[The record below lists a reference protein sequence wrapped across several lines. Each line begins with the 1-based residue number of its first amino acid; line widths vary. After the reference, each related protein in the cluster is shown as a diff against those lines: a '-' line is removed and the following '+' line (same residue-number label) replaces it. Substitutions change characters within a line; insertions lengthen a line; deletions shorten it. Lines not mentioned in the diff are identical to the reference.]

1 MVDPITVGLV
11 GIAVMIG
18 MLVLGVPIAFAMAV
32 VGITGT
38 AIVVGV
44 PQTMSQITLIT
55 WDKGT
60 DFIIVC
66 IPLFI
71 FMGQLTATTGIAAD
85 LYEFLQRWLS
95 RVRGGLGI
103 ASVLACGGFGAVT
116 GSSVACVATMGT
128 IVYPELKRYKFD
140 PKLATGV
147 LAASGTLGILIP
159 PSLAFAFYGTLTDT
173 SIAALF
179 IAGIIPGIIT
189 MVIFSGIVWLQC
201 VVNPQLGPLGPKY
214 TWKEKLVSIK
224 GIWPVAVIFLIVI
237 GTLYGGVC
245 TPTEASGIGAA
256 GVVLVSLIMKR
267 LTWENFKKAL
277 WDTGVVSS
285 FIFAIIVGG
294 YLISRFLA
302 VTQITDLLV
311 NLVTEMN
318 PGKYEF
324 IFFMIVLYLILGCIL
339 DVFGMTIL
347 TLPFIF
353 PITKVL
359 GIDPIWLGVF
369 IVIMTEVALIT
380 PPVGVNVFVMRGIA
394 TDVPMGHI
402 FKGVFPFLIG
412 EFVMIGILIL
422 FPAVATW
429 LPQMMK

>member
-1 MVDPITVGLV
+1 MDPLYVGLI
-11 GIAVMIG
+11 GIGVMLALLII
-18 MLVLGVPIAFAMAV
+18 GVPIAFSMAV
-32 VGITGT
+32 VGIVGT
-38 AIVVGV
+38 AVVVGF
-44 PQTMSQITLIT
+44 PQSLSQVTLVT

-60 DFIIVC
+60 DFVIVC

-71 FMGQLTATTGIAAD
+71 FMGQLTATTGIAGD
-85 LYEFLQRWLS
+85 LYEFLQRWLG
-95 RVRGGLGI
+95 RVRGGLGV
-103 ASVLACGGFGAVT
+103 ASVFACGGFGAVT

-128 IVYPELKRYKFD
+128 IVYPEMKKYRYD

-179 IAGIIPGIIT
+179 IAGILPGLLT
-189 MVIFSGIVWLQC
+189 MAMFASIVWVQC
-201 VVNPQLGPLGPKY
+201 LLNPALGPKGPSF
-214 TWKEKLVSIK
+214 TWAEKFASLR
-224 GIWPVAVIFLIVI
+224 GILPIAIIFALVI

-245 TPTEASGIGAA
+245 TPTEASAIGAA
-256 GVVLVSLIMKR
+256 GVVLVSLMMGR
-267 LTWENFKKAL
+267 LTWGNLRRAL
-277 WDTGVVSS
+277 WETGLVSA
-285 FIFAIIVGG
+285 FIFAIVVGG

-311 NLVTEMN
+311 TYVTQMN
-318 PGKYEF
+318 PSKLGF
-324 IFFMIVLYLILGCIL
+324 IGFMIVLYLVLGCIL

-353 PITKVL
+353 PITTAL
-359 GIDPIWLGVF
+359 HIDPIWLGVF

-394 TDVPMGHI
+394 ADVSMGQI
-402 FKGVFPFLIG
+402 FRGVTPFLIG
-412 EFVMIGILIL
+412 EFVLIGLLIA
-422 FPAVATW
+422 FPQIATW
-429 LPQMMK
+429 LPQLMK

>member
-1 MVDPITVGLV
+1 MDPITIGMLGIGIMLV
-11 GIAVMIG
+11 

-32 VGITGT
+32 VGIGGT
-38 AIVVGV
+38 AAVVGI
-44 PQTMSQITLIT
+44 PQTMSQITLVT

-66 IPLFI
+66 IPLFV
-71 FMGQLTATTGIAAD
+71 FMGQLTATTGIAGD
-85 LYEFLQRWLS
+85 LYTFLERCLS

-103 ASVLACGGFGAVT
+103 ASVLGCGGFGAVT

-128 IVYPELKRYKFD
+128 IVYPEMKKYGFD
-140 PKLATGV
+140 AKLSTGV

-179 IAGIIPGIIT
+179 IAGIVPGLLT
-189 MVIFSGIVWLQC
+189 MAVFAGIVYFQC
-201 VVNPQLGPLGPKY
+201 LLKPELGPLGPKY
-214 TWKEKLVSIK
+214 TLKEKLAAAK
-224 GIWPVAVIFLIVI
+224 GIWPIAVIFAIVI
-237 GTLYGGVC
+237 GTLYGGIC
-245 TPTEASGIGAA
+245 TPTEASGIGAT
-256 GVVLVSLIMKR
+256 GVVIVSLLMKR
-267 LTWENFKKAL
+267 LTWENFRKAL
-277 WDTGVVSS
+277 SDTGTVSA
-285 FIFAIIVGG
+285 FIFAIIIGG

-311 NLVTEMN
+311 EFVTQIN
-318 PGKYEF
+318 PTKYEF
-324 IFFMIVLYLILGCIL
+324 IFFMIVMYLILGAIL

-353 PITKVL
+353 PITTAL

-394 TDVPMGHI
+394 TDVPMAKI
-402 FKGVFPFLIG
+402 FRGVFPFLVG
-412 EFVMIGILIL
+412 EFVIIGLLIA
-422 FPAVATW
+422 FPEIATW
-429 LPQMMK
+429 LPTLMK

>member
-1 MVDPITVGLV
+1 VDPITVGIIGITAMLV
-11 GIAVMIG
+11 

-32 VGITGT
+32 VGIGGT
-38 AIVVGV
+38 AVVVGV
-44 PQTMSQITLIT
+44 PQTMSQITLVT

-85 LYEFLQRWLS
+85 LYEFLQRCLS

-103 ASVLACGGFGAVT
+103 ASVLGCGGFGAVT

-128 IVYPELKRYKFD
+128 IVYPEMKKYGFD
-140 PKLATGV
+140 AKLSTGV

-179 IAGIIPGIIT
+179 IAGIIPGLIT
-189 MVIFSGIVWLQC
+189 MLIFSGIVWLQC
-201 VVNPQLGPLGPKY
+201 VINPKLGPLGPKY
-214 TWKEKLVSIK
+214 TFKEKLVAAK
-224 GIWPVAVIFLIVI
+224 GIWPIAVIFLIVI
-237 GTLYGGVC
+237 GTLYGGIC

-256 GVVLVSLIMKR
+256 GVVLVSYIMKR
-267 LTWENFKKAL
+267 LTWANFRKAL
-277 WDTGVVSS
+277 SDTGTVSA
-285 FIFAIIVGG
+285 FIFAIIIGG

-311 NLVTEMN
+311 GFVTQIN
-318 PGKYEF
+318 PTKYEF
-324 IFFMIVLYLILGCIL
+324 IFFMIGLYLVLGAIL

-353 PITKVL
+353 PITTAL

-394 TDVPMGHI
+394 TDVPMGQI
-402 FKGVFPFLIG
+402 FRGVFPFLIG
-412 EFVMIGILIL
+412 EFVMIGLLIV
-422 FPAVATW
+422 FPQIATW
-429 LPQMMK
+429 LPTMMK

>member
-1 MVDPITVGLV
+1 MDPITIGIV
-11 GIAVMIG
+11 GIAAMLV

-32 VGITGT
+32 VGIGGT
-38 AIVVGV
+38 AAVVGIT
-44 PQTMSQITLIT
+44 QTMSQITLVT

-66 IPLFI
+66 IPLFV
-71 FMGQLTATTGIAAD
+71 FMGQLTATTGIAGD
-85 LYEFLQRWLS
+85 LYLFLQRCLS

-103 ASVLACGGFGAVT
+103 ASVLGCGGFGAVT

-128 IVYPELKRYKFD
+128 IVYPEMKKYGFD
-140 PKLATGV
+140 AKLSTGV

-179 IAGIIPGIIT
+179 IAGIVPGILT
-189 MVIFSGIVWLQC
+189 MIVFAGIVYVQC
-201 VVNPQLGPLGPKY
+201 LVRPELGPLGAKY
-214 TWKEKLVSIK
+214 TLKEKLVAAK
-224 GIWPVAVIFLIVI
+224 GIWPIAVIFLIVI

-245 TPTEASGIGAA
+245 TPTEASGIGAT
-256 GVVLVSLIMKR
+256 GVVLVSLLMKR

-277 WDTGVVSS
+277 SDTGMVSA

-311 NLVTEMN
+311 NFVTEIN
-318 PGKYEF
+318 PSKYEF
-324 IFFMIVLYLILGCIL
+324 IFFMIVLYLVLGAIL

-353 PITKVL
+353 PITTAL

-394 TDVPMGHI
+394 DDVPMGKI
-402 FKGVFPFLIG
+402 FRGVFPFLIG
-412 EFVMIGILIL
+412 EFVVIGLLIA
-422 FPAVATW
+422 FPDIATW
-429 LPQMMK
+429 LPRMMK

>member
-1 MVDPITVGLV
+1 MDPIFIGML
-11 GIAVMIG
+11 GIAIMIVL
-18 MLVLGVPIAFAMAV
+18 LVLGVPIAFAMAV
-32 VGITGT
+32 VGIGGT
-38 AIVVGV
+38 AMVAGL
-44 PQTMSQITLIT
+44 PQTLSQVTLVT

-60 DFIIVC
+60 DFVIVC

-85 LYEFLQRWLS
+85 LYQFLQRWMG
-95 RVRGGLGI
+95 RMRGGLGI
-103 ASVLACGGFGAVT
+103 ASVFACGGFGAVT

-128 IVYPELKRYKFD
+128 IVYPEMKRYGYD
-140 PKLATGV
+140 QRLATGV

-179 IAGIIPGIIT
+179 IAGIVPGIIT
-189 MVIFSGIVWLQC
+189 MLIFAGIVWVRCLI
-201 VVNPQLGPLGPKY
+201 NPALGPMGPSF
-214 TWKEKLVSIK
+214 TWKEKFASLR
-224 GIWPVAVIFLIVI
+224 GILPIAIIFALVI

-245 TPTEASGIGAA
+245 TPTEASAIGAA
-256 GVVLVSLIMKR
+256 GVVVVSLVMRR
-267 LTWENFKKAL
+267 LTWANLRKAL
-277 WDTGVVSS
+277 WETGMVSA

-302 VTQITDLLV
+302 ITQITDLLV
-311 NLVTEMN
+311 NYVTVLN
-318 PGKYEF
+318 PSKLQF
-324 IFFMIVLYLILGCIL
+324 IGFMVVLYLVLGAIL

-353 PITKVL
+353 PITTAL

-394 TDVPMGHI
+394 TDVPMGQI
-402 FKGVFPFLIG
+402 FRGVMPFLLG
-412 EFVMIGILIL
+412 EFVLIGLL
-422 FPAVATW
+422 VAFPAIATW

>member
-1 MVDPITVGLV
+1 MDPIIV
-11 GIAVMIG
+11 GIVGIVIMLVL
-18 MLVLGVPIAFAMAV
+18 LVLGVPIAFAMAV
-32 VGITGT
+32 VGIAGT
-38 AIVVGV
+38 AIVAGLS
-44 PQTMSQITLIT
+44 QTLSQITLVT

-60 DFIIVC
+60 DFVIVC

-85 LYEFLQRWLS
+85 LYQFLQRWLG
-95 RVRGGLGI
+95 RMRGGLAI
-103 ASVLACGGFGAVT
+103 ASVFACGGFGAVT

-128 IVYPELKRYKFD
+128 IVYPEMKKYGYD

-179 IAGIIPGIIT
+179 IAGIIPGVIT
-189 MVIFSGIVWLQC
+189 MFIFAGIVWLQC
-201 VVNPQLGPLGPKY
+201 LIKPELGPIGPTF
-214 TWKEKLVSIK
+214 TWKEKLASLR
-224 GIWPVAVIFLIVI
+224 GILPIAIIFLIVV
-237 GTLYGGVC
+237 GSLYGGIC
-245 TPTEASGIGAA
+245 TPTEASAIGAA
-256 GVVLVSLIMKR
+256 GVVVVSLIMKR
-267 LTWENFKKAL
+267 LTWANFRKAL
-277 WDTGVVSS
+277 WDTGLVSA

-311 NLVTEMN
+311 NYVTVMN
-318 PGKYEF
+318 PSKYSF
-324 IFFMIVLYLILGCIL
+324 IGFMIVLYLFLGCIL

-353 PITKVL
+353 PITTAL

-369 IVIMTEVALIT
+369 IVVMTEVALIT

-394 TDVPMGHI
+394 TDVPMSQI
-402 FKGVFPFLIG
+402 FKGIMPFLVG
-412 EFVMIGILIL
+412 EFVLIAL
-422 FPAVATW
+422 LIVFPSIATW

>member
-1 MVDPITVGLV
+1 MDPITIGIV
-11 GIAVMIG
+11 GIAAMLI

-32 VGITGT
+32 VGIGGT
-38 AIVVGV
+38 AAVVGV
-44 PQTMSQITLIT
+44 TQTMSQITLVT

-71 FMGQLTATTGIAAD
+71 FMGQLTATTGIAGD
-85 LYEFLQRWLS
+85 LYLFLQRCLS

-103 ASVLACGGFGAVT
+103 ASVLGCGGFGAVT

-128 IVYPELKRYKFD
+128 IVYPEMKKYGFD
-140 PKLATGV
+140 PKLSTGV

-179 IAGIIPGIIT
+179 IAGIVPGVLT
-189 MVIFSGIVWLQC
+189 MIVFAGIVYVQC
-201 VVNPQLGPLGPKY
+201 LLRPELGPLGEKY
-214 TWKEKLVSIK
+214 TLREKLVAAK
-224 GIWPVAVIFLIVI
+224 GIWPIAVIFLIVI

-245 TPTEASGIGAA
+245 TPTEASGIGAT
-256 GVVLVSLIMKR
+256 GVVLVSLLMKR

-277 WDTGVVSS
+277 SDTGMVSA

-311 NLVTEMN
+311 SFVTEIN
-318 PGKYEF
+318 PSKYEF
-324 IFFMIVLYLILGCIL
+324 IFFMIVLYLLLGAIL

-353 PITKVL
+353 PITTAL

-394 TDVPMGHI
+394 DDVPMGKI
-402 FKGVFPFLIG
+402 FQGVFPFLIG
-412 EFVMIGILIL
+412 EFVIIGLIIA
-422 FPAVATW
+422 FPDLATW
-429 LPQMMK
+429 LPRMMK